1 MVDPLCAYEL
11 SQADLASRRRGGAGS
26 DGACGARVDLAA
38 AAFFTVDFDVAFGFA
53 RVADV
58 IVACV
63 VYVAFFATDL
73 AVRVG
78 IVSTALGPRAG
89 FSAAFTVALMVT
101 FVLLVTA
108 GFALRSGLSCLVGL
122 PAGAFAGLVVFV
134 ASFDVTG
141 LEADFAAACAALP
154 AVDLVGVIS
163 LATLAALVALLGAAA
178 LAKPPFSG
186 VAGFAVRATFSA
198 LLLVAS
204 TGFADVLARVDAAG
218 AVSHRV
224 ACFAAT
230 WVTFFAAFTFV
241 AVFTVSERVTA
252 VSAG

>member
-1 MVDPLCAYEL
+1 M
-11 SQADLASRRRGGAGS
+11 SQADLASRRRGAPGS

-38 AAFFTVDFDVAFGFA
+38 AAFFTVGFDVAFGFA

-58 IVACV
+58 TVACV

-78 IVSTALGPRAG
+78 IVSTALAPRAG
-89 FSAAFTVALMVT
+89 FSTAFPVAFVVA

-122 PAGAFAGLVVFV
+122 PTGAFAGLVVFV

-141 LEADFAAACAALP
+141 LEAGFEAGLEAGFAAACATLP

-163 LATLAALVALLGAAA
+163 LATLAALVASLGEAA
-178 LAKPPFSG
+178 LGNLPFSG
-186 VAGFAVRATFSA
+186 VAGFAIRATFSA
-198 LLLVAS
+198 FLLVAS
-204 TGFADVLARVDAAG
+204 TGFANVLARVVAAG
-218 AVSHRV
+218 VVSHRV
-224 ACFAAT
+224 ACFAAMG
-230 WVTFFAAFTFV
+230 VTLFAAFSFV
-241 AVFTVSERVTA
+241 AVFTVSERFTA
-252 VSAG
+252 GFAG